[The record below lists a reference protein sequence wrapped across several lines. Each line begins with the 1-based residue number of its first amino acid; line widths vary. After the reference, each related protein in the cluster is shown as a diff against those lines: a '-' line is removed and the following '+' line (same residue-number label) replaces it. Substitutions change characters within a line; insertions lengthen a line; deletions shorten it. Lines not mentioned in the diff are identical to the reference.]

1 MGSKANFFQ
10 LDVLFES
17 EEAKGLIISAHGM
30 LPILEILEP
39 CTVKSR
45 QSTILRLLKVVNTV
59 SIVGP
64 LYIQAN
70 LLDYIERCRNTGEPV
85 LCWRYPNY
93 YQVRRKT
100 VFERDQT

>member
-1 MGSKANFFQ
+1 MKREANSMK

-59 SIVGP
+59 STSHCFHIF
-64 LYIQAN
+64 AN
-70 LLDYIERCRNTGEPV
+70 FLDHFK
-85 LCWRYPNY
+85 
-93 YQVRRKT
+93 RR
-100 VFERDQT
+100 

>member
-1 MGSKANFFQ
+1 MSWRIYLGNWYVPVTYIRDNNTNPMK

-45 QSTILRLLKVVNTV
+45 QTTILRLLKVVNTV
-59 SIVGP
+59 STSCHLTR
-64 LYIQAN
+64 LYLTLQ
-70 LLDYIERCRNTGEPV
+70 DYIERR
-85 LCWRYPNY
+85 
-93 YQVRRKT
+93 
-100 VFERDQT
+100 